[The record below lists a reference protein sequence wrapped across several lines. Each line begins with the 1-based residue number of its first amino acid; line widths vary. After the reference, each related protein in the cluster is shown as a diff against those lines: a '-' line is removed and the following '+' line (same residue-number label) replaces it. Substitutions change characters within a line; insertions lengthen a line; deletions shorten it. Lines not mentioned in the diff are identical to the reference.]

1 LNGKI
6 KKKNEINKR
15 IQNKKIKI
23 KSMRIK
29 FEKIKKIIIMD
40 SSMKLKKF
48 F

>member
-1 LNGKI
+1 MVK

-40 SSMKLKKF
+40 SSMKLKIF